1 MVNTI
6 IDAYR
11 TVFGAAPPV
20 VVRSPGRLNII
31 GEHTD
36 YNDGFVLPAAINKY
50 IYVCAGLRDDQE
62 IHLYAADFKETVV
75 CVLEGLAPHAQSW
88 VNYVLGVADQLLLRG
103 HAVQGFNLA
112 LGGDVPLGAG
122 LSSSAAVEC
131 GAIFA
136 LDHLFGFHLERID
149 MVLMAQ
155 QAEHKFAGVH
165 CGVMDMYASVFGR
178 KGQAMQLDCR
188 SLTHRYVPL
197 DLGNYTMLLLN
208 TNVKHSLAS
217 TEYNTRRQQC
227 EQGVAWVQVEYPTV
241 HSLRDVDMDML
252 DRCVA
257 PRDATVYQRCRY
269 VLEENER
276 LLHACADLERGDLAA
291 LGQCMY
297 GSHKGLSRVYEVSCP
312 ELDFLVDFVRTRPEV
327 LGARMMGGGFGGC
340 TINLVRAD
348 AVDALVASAAEA
360 YAAQM
365 GRVLTAH
372 VVDTGD
378 GTQVLSPEQL
388 YLP

>member
-6 IDAYR
+6 AEAYR
-11 TVFGAAPPV
+11 TVFGAAHQV
-20 VVRSPGRLNII
+20 VVRSPGRVNII

-36 YNDGFVLPAAINKY
+36 YNDGFVLPAAIDKY
-50 IYVCAGLRDDQE
+50 IYVCAGLRDDQK
-62 IHLYAADFKETVV
+62 IHLLAADFKETFT
-75 CVLEGLAPHAQSW
+75 CTIDALAPVGQDWA
-88 VNYVLGVADQLLLRG
+88 NYVLGIADQLRVNG
-103 HAVQGFNLA
+103 HALQGFNLA
-112 LGGDVPLGAG
+112 FGGDVPLGAG
-122 LSSSAAVEC
+122 LSSSAAVAC
-131 GAIFA
+131 GAVFA
-136 LDHLFGFHLERID
+136 LDQLFGLDLNRMD

-155 QAEHKFAGVH
+155 QAEHKYAGVR
-165 CGVMDMYASVFGR
+165 CGVMDMFASVFGR
-178 KGQAMQLDCR
+178 RGQAMQLDCR
-188 SLTHRYVPL
+188 SLTHKYVPL

-241 HSLRDVDMDML
+241 RSLRDVNMDML

-291 LGQCMY
+291 LGQRMY
-297 GSHKGLSRVYEVSCP
+297 GSHEGLSQVYEVSCP
-312 ELDFLVDFVRTRPEV
+312 ELDFLVDFIRTRPEV

-340 TINLVRAD
+340 TINLVRAE
-348 AVDALVASAAEA
+348 AIDALVEA
-360 YAAQM
+360 VAPAYTAQT
-365 GRVLTAH
+365 GHPLTAY
-372 VVDTGD
+372 VVETGD
-378 GTQVLSPEQL
+378 GTRVLDL
-388 YLP
+388 A